1 MIKTF
6 QLMFGIAPTKDEFE
20 VRNLIA
26 SNIEEH
32 IEEYLGSV
40 ITDEDIVNKKRTPH
54 LCGVL

>member
-1 MIKTF
+1 
-6 QLMFGIAPTKDEFE
+6 MFGIAPTKDEFE